1 MQVKPAGKPASA
13 PKPGPAAKPAP
24 LAPLMRLDDVDLRL
38 LRVFKAVA
46 DCGGMASAELELDL
60 AMSTISRH
68 VKELETRLGLVLC
81 RRGRAGFAL
90 TPEGEQLYAATDQ
103 LLAATEAFRGSLHE
117 VHQRMAGDLHV
128 ALFEKTASN
137 PQSRIPEAVALFR
150 QTAPQVRLHLH
161 VGTIAMIERG
171 VMDGQFQLGIIPE
184 HRRSDSLGYDELF
197 GETMRLYAGAAHPW
211 FRVDDKRLG
220 WADLRNQELAALGY
234 HSPNMTLTHARRL
247 DRKATASDQEA
258 VAHLVLS
265 GGYVGFLPDHYAEPF
280 VRAGRMRAVA
290 PGKLNYHCRFSC
302 IQRRAP
308 APLRVAQAFHQALRA
323 AHAVPSG
330 SNAPR

>member
-1 MQVKPAGKPASA
+1 MQVKKRAAPQAPARKAAA
-13 PKPGPAAKPAP
+13 PVAP
-24 LAPLMRLDDVDLRL
+24 IDRLDDVDLRL

-81 RRGRAGFAL
+81 RRGRGGFAL
-90 TPEGEQLYAATDQ
+90 TPEGQQLYAATEQ

-117 VHQRMAGDLHV
+117 IHRRMGGDLQV
-128 ALFEKTASN
+128 AVFEKTASN
-137 PQSRIPEAVALFR
+137 PQSRIAEAVALFR
-150 QTAPQVRLHLH
+150 AEAPQVRLHMH

-171 VMDGQFQLGIIPE
+171 VMDGQFHLGIIPE
-184 HRRSDSLGYDELF
+184 HRRSESLRYDELF
-197 GETMRLYAGAAHPW
+197 GETMLLYAGRTHAW
-211 FRVDDKRLG
+211 FRADDRRLG
-220 WADLRNQELAALGY
+220 WDDLRGQDLVALGY
-234 HSPNMTLTHARRL
+234 HSPNMTLAHQRRL

-258 VAHLVLS
+258 VANLVLS

-280 VRAGRMRAVA
+280 VRAGQLRAVA

-308 APLRVAQAFHQALRA
+308 APLRVAQAFHRALQQ
-323 AHAVPSG
+323 AHATE
-330 SNAPR
+330 AA